1 MSIFHEI
8 TSGMLDLLFPRQPYC
23 LVCNNKL
30 EPGKVLVCHSC
41 ESRVKPLSPPLC
53 RKCGRSLLTP
63 DIAAAGNEGLSA
75 AGFYKDRAQHLCR
88 DCRAREHFFVQA
100 RSFGQY
106 EGVLRELI
114 HHFKYGGKRELA
126 GFLGEGMVRTLE
138 QISWPAFDYIVPVP
152 LHIKRERE
160 RGFNQAYLLA
170 AVVSRHT
177 GIPIFKGFIRVK
189 PTEHQ
194 TLLDKPL
201 REQNLS
207 GAFEVVDKAVLNG
220 KTLLL
225 IDDVYTTGSTADECS
240 RTLINAGADCVFVLT
255 CARG

>member
-1 MSIFHEI
+1 MSIVHEI
-8 TSGMLDLLFPRQPYC
+8 TNGILDLIFPRQPYC

-30 EPGKVLVCHSC
+30 EPGKALICLSC
-41 ESRVKPLSPPLC
+41 ENKVKPVSPPLC
-53 RKCGRSLLTP
+53 RKCGRSLMAPGPTT
-63 DIAAAGNEGLSA
+63 AGNTDFSVP
-75 AGFYKDRAQHLCR
+75 GFFRSQVYHLCR
-88 DCRAREHFFVQA
+88 DCRAREHYFVEA
-100 RSFGQY
+100 RSFGYY

-114 HHFKYGGKRELA
+114 HRFKYGGRRELA
-126 GFLGEGMVRTLE
+126 EFLGGRMVQTLE
-138 QISWPAFDYIVPVP
+138 HISWPAFDYIVPVP

-170 AVVSRHT
+170 FVVNRHT
-177 GIPIFKGFIRVK
+177 GVPIFRGFIRIK

-194 TLLDKPL
+194 TLLDKSL
-201 REQNLS
+201 REQNLT
-207 GAFEVVDKAVLNG
+207 GAFEVVDKARLKG

-240 RTLINAGADCVFVLT
+240 KTLINAGADSVFVLT